1 MQALAERFGY
11 DKVVLAGLLS
21 ADEVHVN
28 SSLEGYNFVG
38 KSKHQITTM
47 SGFGSFCFSAC
58 LVPDCKNV
66 GSLPC

>member
-1 MQALAERFGY
+1 MQALAERFGN

-38 KSKHQITTM
+38 KV
-47 SGFGSFCFSAC
+47 C
-58 LVPDCKNV
+58 LVGPFMFQTAIMCY
-66 GSLPC
+66 LPHA